1 MTTITNNI
9 CKLFNDLTEYS
20 YLSIPFFLYI
30 IDKLYEIVNNQSK
43 VLNQTII
50 DKIFQLLKSSK
61 FIKNTKDV
69 TKYFTT
75 KIEGTSFLIELEDI
89 KITFFLEHNILNSGS
104 KNYIEFELSFIID
117 SKDIITNFDQLV
129 PNLMPDF
136 NNKNKYFFPSNYIY
150 SVNSIEEY
158 NNNTNKNSDNVI
170 INIVSNITEIIQVLS
185 KNYLE

>member
-50 DKIFQLLKSSK
+50 DKIFQLFKSFK
-61 FIKNTKDV
+61 FIKDIKDV
-69 TKYFTT
+69 TKYFTP
-75 KIEGTSFLIELEDI
+75 KIEGTSFLIEFDDI
-89 KITFFLEHNILNSGS
+89 KITFYLEHNILNFDS
-104 KNYIEFELSFIID
+104 KNYLEFELSFIIN
-117 SKDIITNFDQLV
+117 SKEIIENIDQL
-129 PNLMPDF
+129 LPDLISDYE
-136 NNKNKYFFPSNYIY
+136 NKNKYFCKSNYIY
-150 SVNSIEEY
+150 SANSIEEY
-158 NNNTNKNSDNVI
+158 NNNNNINSDNAIV
-170 INIVSNITEIIQVLS
+170 NIVSDITKIIQVLS